1 MAKFWTSGTV
11 KTRLGASTGMDKSA
25 RLHQL
30 FVQTLTAHLANDA
43 QQCVVSFA
51 PADKESDFA
60 ASLPAAWQLTPQC
73 DGDLGQR
80 MQDWFARFLSEHSA
94 AILIGAD
101 CPTLDQSVIDQARRL
116 LETNDVVLGPANDGG
131 YYLIGIRGPWADR
144 HATLFKD
151 VPWSTDTVL
160 SLTQERITQTGMSCE
175 LLSER
180 EDIDTIDVLHRLID
194 SLKQTAP
201 SQSNHARLLQQ
212 IESILN
218 ESES

>member
-1 MAKFWTSGTV
+1 MAKFWTPGTV

-30 FVQTLTAHLANDA
+30 FVQTLTTHLAGGA
-43 QQCVVSFA
+43 QHCVVSFA
-51 PADKESDFA
+51 PSEKEADFA
-60 ASLPAAWQLTPQC
+60 DSLPADWQLTPQC

-80 MQDWFARFLSEHSA
+80 MQDWFTRFLGEQSA

-101 CPTLDQSVIDQARRL
+101 CPTLDQSVIDLAREL

-131 YYLIGIRGPWADR
+131 YYLIGIRGPWLDQ
-144 HATLFKD
+144 HAALFKD

-160 SLTQERITQTGMSCE
+160 SLTQKRIALTGMSCE
-175 LLSER
+175 LLSQR

-201 SQSNHARLLQQ
+201 NQSSHARLLRQ

-218 ESES
+218 EPES